1 MANPP
6 DEEPNE
12 KKPFPDISDE
22 EESIVA
28 NEFQRLRGEV
38 DKDLESPSKGP
49 GEEEPVV
56 LGVPYELPA
65 VDPNALKPVIPRTEG
80 GDVMFD
86 TSVPLE
92 DYFNSDLKVDDFKFN
107 LPPSTVRPKFDS
119 PVDGQ
124 VRWLVHALK
133 YYDGSDGRPSLI
145 DAVSD
150 IDDRVDK
157 AIELITSA
165 TPDVI
170 PWLETLPFGQRKT
183 KTRAYERL
191 ISIDDNSDMAYAVL
205 HVIGDMDSPR
215 HALGTDN
222 IKSILDLGLSHPDIE
237 VQLHSIN
244 GMRSIGNLD
253 DRFRMLNDYA
263 NKKDEEGE
271 EGKGGKEYGAHR
283 RVALINLAKEFG
295 DLNRLTNTADSKAPT
310 LSTLYTR
317 WDENCA
323 NNFPTMRN
331 HVYEAIINMVGW
343 YADLDTLTEPVSTAI
358 QAALTIDDNE
368 LQDYNVERIE
378 QRYGFEGLRIASK
391 LGSEYVAG
399 RAMERMRN
407 SNENDSVYHS
417 EDDPYTEQEFAK
429 QKASYLAL
437 IAKDAQEGLGE
448 HDNPNQPAYDA
459 VELLTSFEDTD
470 AMFTGLMEILADDN
484 SPSDDFRSH
493 TLDKMG
499 EAAMRVKSANPD
511 AEIPKEVYSMLVRNG
526 GSDEFDAFGQKY
538 MGRVNYALAKAGKLK
553 DTVLL
558 GRQVEE

>member
-1 MANPP
+1 M
-6 DEEPNE
+6 
-12 KKPFPDISDE
+12 
-22 EESIVA
+22 
-28 NEFQRLRGEV
+28 RG
-38 DKDLESPSKGP
+38 
-49 GEEEPVV
+49 
-56 LGVPYELPA
+56 
-65 VDPNALKPVIPRTEG
+65 I
-80 GDVMFD
+80 
-86 TSVPLE
+86 
-92 DYFNSDLKVDDFKFN
+92 
-107 LPPSTVRPKFDS
+107 
-119 PVDGQ
+119 
-124 VRWLVHALK
+124 
-133 YYDGSDGRPSLI
+133 GS
-145 DAVSD
+145 
-150 IDDRVDK
+150 
-157 AIELITSA
+157 
-165 TPDVI
+165 
-170 PWLETLPFGQRKT
+170 
-183 KTRAYERL
+183 
-191 ISIDDNSDMAYAVL
+191 
-205 HVIGDMDSPR
+205 
-215 HALGTDN
+215 
-222 IKSILDLGLSHPDIE
+222 
-237 VQLHSIN
+237 
-244 GMRSIGNLD
+244 LD
-253 DRFRMLNDYA
+253 DRFRMLNAYA
-263 NKKDEEGE
+263 TKEDEKGE
-271 EGKGGKEYGAHR
+271 DGKEYGAHR
-283 RVALINLAKEFG
+283 RVALINLAKEFENLG
-295 DLNRLTNTADSKAPT
+295 PLSDTAGSKAPT

-323 NNFPTMRN
+323 NDCTGDRN
-331 HVYEAIINMVGW
+331 QVYEVIINMAGGE
-343 YADLDTLTEPVSTAI
+343 ANLDTITEPVSTAI

-499 EAAMRVKSANPD
+499 EASMRVKSANPD